1 MDNDLTVTAFTEP
14 LINSGD
20 RESISEI
27 DCSLHLQLLNMIKV
41 PADSFQSSV
50 N

>member
-1 MDNDLTVTAFTEP
+1 MDNDLTVTAINEA

-20 RESISEI
+20 QESGPEI
-27 DCSLHLQLLNMIKV
+27 DCSLHLQLNMIKV

-50 N
+50 S